1 MIRKLN
7 LTATIFTLFLLFGVN
22 AKAESVTITQGQS
35 ATFNYASTQ
44 YPNATTNATFT
55 LSGNQLIVSFQNTST
70 PNTSAVGPFLSAIG
84 INTSPDVTV
93 TNAMF
98 SGDAA
103 NWQFSTG
110 GGGVGNYE
118 LALVGNGNN
127 HRLAPNE
134 SGTAILT
141 LSTTL
146 SSITIDATIAH
157 LTSLGANGEFSDK
170 PMGTTPPQ
178 AVPEPATMLLLGSG
192 LTGLAAKFRKRR
204 RQDDEA
210 A

>member
-7 LTATIFTLFLLFGVN
+7 LTATIFVLFLLFGIN
-22 AKAESVTITQGQS
+22 AKAESVTIAQGQS
-35 ATFNYASTQ
+35 TTFNYASTQ
-44 YPNATTNATFT
+44 YPNATATATFT
-55 LSGNQLIVSFQNTST
+55 LSGNQLIVNFQNTST
-70 PNTSAVGPFLSAIG
+70 PNASAVGPFLSAIG
-84 INTSPDVTV
+84 FNTSPNVTV
-93 TNAMF
+93 TGAMF
-98 SGDAA
+98 SGAA
-103 NWQFSTG
+103 SDWQFSTG

-127 HRLAPNE
+127 RLVPGE
-134 SGTAILT
+134 SGTAVLT
-141 LSTTL
+141 LSTTF

-170 PMGTTPPQ
+170 PVGTTPPQ